1 MKKLGEIYSSRIESA
16 LEEFYDR
23 YSHLPSLYSPT
34 QYILSLGGKRIR
46 PALVLMAA
54 ESFGGTID
62 KAIDAALAIEVFHN
76 FTLVHDDIMDHASMR
91 RGRETVHKRWNEN
104 TAILSGD
111 VMMIQAYELFE
122 HYDKKTFKAVIKV
135 FNSVARYVCEGQ
147 QMDMDFEK
155 ESDVTMAQ
163 YLRMIELKTAV
174 LLGGALAI
182 GAIVADASAKDVDNL
197 YDFGRY
203 IGIAFQLRDDYL
215 DTYGDASTF
224 GKRIGGD
231 IVEGKKTFLYIHT
244 RNRCSA
250 IEEFDRAF
258 AIEDEESRIERVR
271 ELFTAKGAD
280 VAICAEIERFT
291 AKALECVERMPFSGE
306 VKERYRQLAHTLVGR
321 TK

>member
-1 MKKLGEIYSSRIESA
+1 MKKLGEIYSESIESA
-16 LEEFYDR
+16 LEGFYER
-23 YSHLPSLYSPT
+23 YSHLPSLYTPT

-46 PALVLMAA
+46 PALVLLAA
-54 ESFGGTID
+54 ESFGEKIE
-62 KAIDAALAIEVFHN
+62 KALDAARAIEVFHN

-91 RGRETVHKRWNEN
+91 RGKETVHKRWDEN

-122 HYDKKTFKAVIKV
+122 HYDKKTFKAVVRV

-155 ESDVTMAQ
+155 EKDVTMAQ
-163 YLRMIELKTAV
+163 YLKMIELKTAV

-182 GAIVADASAKDVDNL
+182 GAIVGAASQKDVDNL

-215 DTYGDASTF
+215 DTYGDESTF

-231 IVEGKKTFLYIHT
+231 ILEGKKTFLYIHT
-244 RNRCSA
+244 RNRCSSM
-250 IEEFDRAF
+250 EEFEKAF
-258 AIEDEESRIERVR
+258 AIKDEESRIEHVR

-306 VKERYRQLAHTLVGR
+306 VKERYRQLARALGGR